1 METSPV
7 VDESDDVVLV
17 SHDRDLMDRLCTD
30 VVGLDGR
37 GGCATYG
44 SVDQWLATYEPPVAE
59 RGVKRDEARR
69 APRTAAPKKKLS
81 FREQQEWD
89 GIEAAIT
96 VAEEAVSA
104 RQSAVELAATAG
116 HAALAAA
123 CRELEEAQHDVER
136 LYARWQEL
144 EAKRG

>member
-1 METSPV
+1 
-7 VDESDDVVLV
+7 
-17 SHDRDLMDRLCTD
+17 

-37 GGCATYG
+37 GGFNVYG
-44 SVDQWLATYEPPVAE
+44 SVGQWLAAYEPPAAE
-59 RGVKRDEARR
+59 REGRGAGARP
-69 APRTAAPKKKLS
+69 APRATPAPPRKKLS

-96 VAEEAVSA
+96 AAEEAVSE
-104 RQSAVELAATAG
+104 RQAAVERAATAG

-123 CRELEEAQHDVER
+123 CRDLEAAQHAVER